1 MPTNLNQGEKKKTLK
16 KKKHLKSE
24 HKQQLS
30 EKVININVKEDLI
43 YI

>member
-1 MPTNLNQGEKKKTLK
+1 MPTNLGEKKKKTKLK

-24 HKQQLS
+24 DKQQLS

>member
-1 MPTNLNQGEKKKTLK
+1 MPNNLNQGEKKKKTLK

-24 HKQQLS
+24 DKQQLS
-30 EKVININVKEDLI
+30 EKVININVKDLI